1 MANLIYNNLEYVIN
15 EKQERVL
22 RSRYTVEELEDL
34 LMSYFMLPDRA
45 CERKCRMFINWL
57 ERFA

>member
-1 MANLIYNNLEYVIN
+1 MANLIYNELDYVIN
-15 EKQERVL
+15 EKQERML
-22 RSRYTVEELEDL
+22 MNRYTLESLKDE

-45 CERKCRMFINWL
+45 CERKCRMFIAWL